1 MMHLTLVKW
10 GFPEIWGFGSDS
22 KSPAEL
28 HFKKQVIH
36 IDDVL
41 GGDGESFR
49 PEQTIEELNMAA
61 KKKAKKAKKAT
72 KKKAA
77 KKKK

>member
-1 MMHLTLVKW
+1 MP
-10 GFPEIWGFGSDS
+10 FS
-22 KSPAEL
+22 KPPAEL

-41 GGDGESFR
+41 GGRHESFG

-61 KKKAKKAKKAT
+61 KKKAKKAT
-72 KKKAA
+72 KKKAS
-77 KKKK
+77 KKKRKK